1 MANIWGIL
9 MTGFIFD
16 FNGTLFADADK
27 QEIAWRQFAQNYAKK
42 ELSDQ
47 EFDDHVHGQNAELT
61 LNYLFERVLSQK
73 KLMNLVS
80 RRKLSTVNYAFQM
93 LKIFTC

>member
-1 MANIWGIL
+1 

-61 LNYLFERVLSQK
+61 LNYVKK
-73 KLMNLVS
+73 KLKNLVS